1 MPTREIMSNSIP
13 QEWVT
18 IIQVIYALC
27 SLSMVLVAFN
37 SSLSIGHYLK
47 VRKSYQPLPEG
58 PEPTEW
64 PPVTVQLPVF
74 NEQYVLEKLLQS
86 ITALDYPIG
95 QFEIQVLDDSTDAT
109 AEVARN
115 LVERYQGLGF
125 NIHYIHRDNRQ
136 GYKAGALSEGL
147 KTATGEF
154 IAIFDADF
162 IPQRDW
168 LKRCVAQFGDPKIGF
183 VQTRWTFLNREQN
196 MVTRTASLTLDS
208 HFAIEAVA
216 RSGNNLLLNFNG
228 SAGMWRRQAII
239 SAGGWQSD
247 TLVEDLD
254 LSIRAYIAGWKGV
267 YLKGLVSTSEVPVQ
281 IDAYKNQQFRWVK
294 GTVQVMRKMGWKLL
308 RSNLPLKT
316 RLVMLLN
323 LFAPSMSFPFGVLM
337 QLIFLPIG
345 LFSPWLI
352 PWFGWTG
359 VALAGPLITFSMAK
373 SEDLPR
379 LVDRLRTIP
388 SIFLVGAGISANCA
402 IAAIAGLFQMGGVF
416 TRTPKFNPTSQNGHW
431 ASNQYAVRISPVVWA
446 EIAIGVYI
454 LSTLVILWPVMGLI
468 LWPWSLVSSTGFFLV
483 AGMSMAQELAR
494 WHKQRQVKRGAGTET
509 DH

>member
-1 MPTREIMSNSIP
+1 MPISIP

-18 IIQVIYALC
+18 LTQVIYALC
-27 SLSMVLVAFN
+27 SLSMVILAVN
-37 SSLSIGHYLK
+37 SALSIFHYLRA
-47 VRKSYQPLPEG
+47 RKAFDDLPQP
-58 PEPTEW
+58 PEPSEW
-64 PPVTVQLPVF
+64 PCVTVQLPIY
-74 NEQYVLEKLLQS
+74 NEQYVLEKLIQS
-86 ITALDYPIG
+86 ITAMDYPIEK
-95 QFEIQVLDDSTDAT
+95 FEIQVLDDSTDST
-109 AEVARN
+109 AQFAQN
-115 LVERYQGLGF
+115 LVERYHNQGF
-125 NIHYIHRDNRQ
+125 NILYIHRDNRQ

-154 IAIFDADF
+154 VAIFDADF

-168 LKRCVAQFGDPKIGF
+168 LKRCVVHFDDPKIGF

-208 HFAIEAVA
+208 HFLIEAVA

-228 SAGMWRRQAII
+228 SAGMWRRQAID

-254 LSIRAYIAGWKGV
+254 LSIRAYIAGWKGK
-267 YLKGLVSTSEVPVQ
+267 YLKNVTASSEVPVQ

-294 GTVQVMRKMGWKLL
+294 GTVQVMRKMGWRLL
-308 RSNLPLKT
+308 RSELPLKL
-316 RLVMLLN
+316 RIIMLMN
-323 LFAPSMSFPFGVLM
+323 MFAPSISFPFGVIL

-359 VALAGPLITFSMAK
+359 VALVGPLLTFIMAK

-379 LVDRLRTIP
+379 IGDRLRQIP
-388 SIFLVGAGISANCA
+388 SVFLVGAGISVNCA

-416 TRTPKFNPTSQNGHW
+416 KRTPKFNPTSQNGHW
-431 ASNQYAVRISPVVWA
+431 AANHYAVKISPVVWA
-446 EIAIGVYI
+446 EIAVGAYI
-454 LSTLVILWPVMGLI
+454 LATLVVLWPVMGLI

-483 AGMSMAQELAR
+483 AGMSLSQEAAR
-494 WHKQRQVKRGAGTET
+494 WHKQRQARQKTQAQADR
-509 DH
+509 